1 MTTVAP
7 DPATPAR
14 DRARPRAP
22 HSPGPSLGPSADPSA
37 DPSATLRRATR
48 TLQVL
53 LLTTLVVSVVH
64 YTDNTVRWSDYEQ
77 GQGGPV
83 TRGMVPLSWV
93 AFTAAG
99 VGGYL
104 AFRRRR
110 WGLAAGLLGACSVS
124 GLISPA
130 HYTTV
135 APSDFSGFQNAFVAL
150 DTLTGVAVLGFA
162 VWLALTG
169 PRL

>member
-1 MTTVAP
+1 MTIQVAH
-7 DPATPAR
+7 DHETPAR
-14 DRARPRAP
+14 PERPP
-22 HSPGPSLGPSADPSA
+22 SSPGAGGPSLS
-37 DPSATLRRATR
+37 LRRATR
-48 TLQVL
+48 VLQVL
-53 LLTTLVVSVVH
+53 LLATLVISIVH

-83 TRGMVPLSWV
+83 PRWMVPVSWV
-93 AFTAAG
+93 AFVAAG
-99 VGGYL
+99 VGGYV

-124 GLISPA
+124 GLVSPA
-130 HYTTV
+130 HYATV
-135 APSDFSGFQNAFVAL
+135 SPSDFSGFQNAFVAL
-150 DTLTGVAVLGFA
+150 DTLSGAALLGFA

>member
-1 MTTVAP
+1 MTTQMADDP
-7 DPATPAR
+7 DTG
-14 DRARPRAP
+14 DRAVPA
-22 HSPGPSLGPSADPSA
+22 PSAARSHPPST
-37 DPSATLRRATR
+37 TLRRATR
-48 TLQVL
+48 VLQVL
-53 LLTTLVVSVVH
+53 LVTTLLISIVH

-83 TRGMVPLSWV
+83 PRWLVPLSWV
-93 AFTAAG
+93 GFVAAG
-99 VGGYL
+99 IGGYV

-130 HYTTV
+130 HYTSV
-135 APSDFSGFQNAFVAL
+135 SPSDFSVFQNAFVAL
-150 DTLTGVAVLGFA
+150 DTLSGVALLGFA
-162 VWLALTG
+162 LWLALTA

>member
-1 MTTVAP
+1 MTTHAP
-7 DPATPAR
+7 APTTR
-14 DRARPRAP
+14 DRSSSDP
-22 HSPGPSLGPSADPSA
+22 HGEPSP
-37 DPSATLRRATR
+37 TLRRAR
-48 TLQVL
+48 RVLEAL
-53 LLTTLVVSVVH
+53 LLTTLVVSIVH

-77 GQGGPV
+77 GQGGPIP
-83 TRGMVPLSWV
+83 RWLVPLSWV

-99 VGGYL
+99 VGGYV

-110 WGLAAGLLGACSVS
+110 WPLASGLLGACSVS

-130 HYTTV
+130 HYVTV

-150 DTLTGVAVLGFA
+150 DTLTGVALLGFA
-162 VWLALTG
+162 IWLALTG

>member
-1 MTTVAP
+1 MTPVAP
-7 DPATPAR
+7 GLAT
-14 DRARPRAP
+14 RAP
-22 HSPGPSLGPSADPSA
+22 RSPDRPVEPSE
-37 DPSATLRRATR
+37 TLRRAR
-48 TLQVL
+48 RVLEGL
-53 LLTTLVVSVVH
+53 LLTTLVVSIIH
-64 YTDNTVRWSDYEQ
+64 YTDNTVRWADYEQ

-83 TRGMVPLSWV
+83 PRWLVPLSWV

-99 VGGYL
+99 IGGYV

-110 WGLAAGLLGACSVS
+110 WPLAAGLLGACSVS

-135 APSDFSGFQNAFVAL
+135 APSDFSGFQNTFVAL
-150 DTLTGVAVLGFA
+150 DTLTGVALLGFA